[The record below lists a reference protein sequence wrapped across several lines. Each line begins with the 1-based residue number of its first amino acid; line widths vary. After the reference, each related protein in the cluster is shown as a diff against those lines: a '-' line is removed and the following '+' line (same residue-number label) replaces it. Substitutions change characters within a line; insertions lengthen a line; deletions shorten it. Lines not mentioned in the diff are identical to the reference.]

1 MDLSGFGPN
10 SVGPNCLIEGDFSS
24 AGGHHNP
31 PKWLKPGDVV
41 EVEVPEIGVLRNG
54 VVDEA

>member
-1 MDLSGFGPN
+1 MPTGTPTG
-10 SVGPNCLIEGDFSS
+10 

-41 EVEVPEIGVLRNG
+41 EVDVPEIGVLSNR